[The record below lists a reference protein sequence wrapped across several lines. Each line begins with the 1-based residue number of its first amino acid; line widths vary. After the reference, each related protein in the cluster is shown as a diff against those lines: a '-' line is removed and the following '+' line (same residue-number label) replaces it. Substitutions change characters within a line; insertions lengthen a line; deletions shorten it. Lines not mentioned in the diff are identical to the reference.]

1 MAYPSRTLVIPFNG
15 ESYKTLVLRD
25 KYTGDVIHAST
36 GEVTETFSVG
46 IIAGVA
52 HDVSG
57 DWVFALPSTAFRV
70 LYFTLYDE
78 AAPTAASIPVEGSA
92 QLYDPRTGQTY
103 TDGIVSANGRLF
115 MR

>member
-1 MAYPSRTLVIPFNG
+1 MSYPARTLVIPFNG
-15 ESYKTLVLRD
+15 ESHKTLVLRD

-36 GEVTETFSVG
+36 GTVAETFSAG
-46 IIAGVA
+46 IITGEP

-78 AAPTAASIPVEGSA
+78 AAPTAASIPAEGSA
-92 QLYDPRTGQTY
+92 QLYDPCTGQTY
-103 TDGIVSANGRLF
+103 TDGTVSANGRLF

>member
-1 MAYPSRTLVIPFNG
+1 MSYPSRTLVIPFNG
-15 ESYKTLVLRD
+15 ESHKTLVLRD

-36 GEVTETFSVG
+36 GAVTDTFSQA

-57 DWVFALPSTAFRV
+57 DWVFTLPSTSFRV
-70 LYFTLYDE
+70 LYFTLYDVE
-78 AAPTAASIPVEGSA
+78 TPTKASIPVEGSA
-92 QLYDPRTGQTY
+92 QLYDPCTGQTY
-103 TDGIVSANGRLF
+103 TDSTVSANGRLF